1 MSEDRIT
8 VALVED
14 HPLMRV
20 GVENLLRKSERIEYL
35 GGFSSLRELANHGP
49 APDILLLDLR
59 LGDNSNPAHNVMRAR
74 QAGSKVLIYTSADDP
89 YTVRTAC
96 QAGAASIILK
106 SASHDSLI
114 TAIYSLADGSE
125 VAGMDWA
132 TVLDSD
138 QDFVN
143 HVLTEAERKV
153 LAEYACGLT
162 SQQVAR
168 KLNLSPHTV
177 NSYVRD
183 IRRKYEKAGRDA
195 RSRVDLY
202 LHAVRDSLAPGPDM
216 LRLKHDQ

>member
-1 MSEDRIT
+1 MQCDRIT

-14 HPLMRV
+14 HTLMRA
-20 GVENLLRKSERIEYL
+20 GVENLLRDAERIDYL
-35 GGFSSLRELANHGP
+35 GGFASMRELAQSIP
-49 APDILLLDLR
+49 APQILLLDLR
-59 LGDNSNPAHNVMRAR
+59 LGDGSFPAHNVMRAR
-74 QAGSKVLIYTSADDP
+74 QAGSKVLIFTSADDP

-96 QAGAASIILK
+96 QAGAAGIILK
-106 SASHDSLI
+106 SDSHEALI
-114 TAIYSLADGSE
+114 SAIYALADGSE

-138 QDFVN
+138 QEFVN
-143 HVLTEAERKV
+143 NLLTDAERRV

-168 KLNLSPHTV
+168 KLNLSTHTV

-183 IRRKYEKAGRDA
+183 IRRKYEKVGRDA

-202 LHAVRDSLAPGPDM
+202 LHAVRDSLAPGPEM
-216 LRLKHDQ
+216 LRMRNGQ